1 LILRPD
7 AIDRQIIASGA
18 KDRSGTLQCGMRI
31 AVFNQKGGV
40 GKTTTV
46 LNLAAASVRDGGQPL
61 VLDLDPQ
68 CHLSAIHGPGHHDSA
83 HSLFGFYQGTCA
95 LDELAIP
102 WQGIGRL
109 IPSHPQLIKV
119 DSVFG
124 KGPAILNK
132 LRLGLESIDESA
144 PGYAAQATFID
155 CCPYVG
161 VLALNA
167 IFACDLLLIPVSTD
181 YLSLQAAQQM
191 TRTLAI
197 LEPVLKRRVER
208 RYLLTRYDRRR
219 KMSQDIQEQL
229 RGRYGQEVCLTVIS
243 ENVAIAESP
252 SKNRDVFS
260 HAATSIGAKDYTA
273 LYEELRQNRL
283 L

>member
-1 LILRPD
+1 
-7 AIDRQIIASGA
+7 
-18 KDRSGTLQCGMRI
+18 MRI

-40 GKTTTV
+40 GKTTTT
-46 LNLAAASVRDGGQPL
+46 LNLAAAIARDGGQPL
-61 VLDLDPQ
+61 LLDLDPQ
-68 CHLSAIHGPGHHDSA
+68 CHLSVIRGIPVPDSGR
-83 HSLFGFYQGTCA
+83 SLFGFFQGIRS
-95 LDELAIP
+95 LGELATP
-102 WQGIGRL
+102 WEGVGR
-109 IPSHPQLIKV
+109 IVPSHQQLIKV
-119 DSVFG
+119 DSIFG

-132 LRLGLESIDESA
+132 LRIGLDTADEII
-144 PGYAAQATFID
+144 PGNAAQNTLID

-167 IFACDLLLIPVSTD
+167 IFACDVLIIPISTD
-181 YLSLQAAQQM
+181 YMSLQAAEQM

-219 KMSQDIQEQL
+219 KMSEDVRCKL
-229 RGRYGQEVCLTVIS
+229 HDRYDKEVCETVIF

-260 HAATSIGAKDYTA
+260 HNPASAGAKNYAA
-273 LYEELRQNRL
+273 LYSELRQQNL